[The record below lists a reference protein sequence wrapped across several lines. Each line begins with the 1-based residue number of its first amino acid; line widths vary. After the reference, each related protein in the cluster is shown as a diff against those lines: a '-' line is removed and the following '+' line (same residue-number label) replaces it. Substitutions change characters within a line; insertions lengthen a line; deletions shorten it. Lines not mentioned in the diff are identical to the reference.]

1 MNCTS
6 NANLRNRGE
15 SQRLKFTFVARAF
28 RRWQRGLKHGC
39 AIHTLPVTVGAYM
52 KNTKSRQPERYTR
65 ARRKTHRPAHSNHDS
80 DFNEPLV
87 LGIGINATDTVI
99 RLPRFPTVDSKVEV
113 SGAEI
118 KAGGQVASAMV
129 ACRRW
134 GLRARYV
141 GKIGDDPAGQF
152 QRGEMN
158 REDVEAYWITA
169 RGEASQSAF
178 ILVDEPTG
186 ERTVLWKRDPAIALR
201 PEDIQ
206 REWLQ
211 GASALLVDG
220 HDTNAAA
227 LAAQWARE
235 EGLPVVADLDNRYPG
250 VEALLQFVDHP
261 LTSRDFP
268 RRLTGERDL
277 LVALPKMHAQFKCRL
292 TGATLGRLGVIVW
305 DGEKF
310 VLCPGF
316 RVNATDTTGAGDV
329 FHGAFLYGLVH
340 GWELKEILE
349 FSCAA
354 AALNCEA
361 LGARGGIRSLKEI
374 RRMQRDGTRSEAAF
388 EPKELLEAANAAVA
402 GLKR

>member
-1 MNCTS
+1 M
-6 NANLRNRGE
+6 
-15 SQRLKFTFVARAF
+15 ARTDFQPFNPKCACASHSSHF
-28 RRWQRGLKHGC
+28 ALKHGC
-39 AIHTLPVTVGAYM
+39 VINSLPVRVGAYM
-52 KNTKSRQPERYTR
+52 KNINSPRSERSARAHPTTTR
-65 ARRKTHRPAHSNHDS
+65 LVPPGRNS
-80 DFNEPLV
+80 DLDEPLV

-99 RLPRFPTVDSKVEV
+99 RLPRFPTVDSKVEIT
-113 SGAEI
+113 GAEI

-134 GLRARYV
+134 GLRARYA

-152 QRGEMN
+152 QREEMD
-158 REDVEAYWITA
+158 REDVETHWITA
-169 RGEASQSAF
+169 RGESSQSAF

-201 PEDIQ
+201 PEDIR

-211 GASALLVDG
+211 DASALLVDG
-220 HDTNAAA
+220 HDTSAAA
-227 LAAQWARE
+227 LAARWARE

-250 VEALLQFVDHP
+250 VEALLEFVDHP

-277 LVALPKMHAQFKCRL
+277 LIALPKMHAQFKCRL

-316 RVNATDTTGAGDV
+316 RVNAVDTTGAGDV
-329 FHGAFLYGLVH
+329 FHGAFLYGLAH
-340 GWELKEILE
+340 GWDLKEILE

-361 LGARGGIRSLKEI
+361 LGARGGIRSVEEI
-374 RRMQRDGTRSEAAF
+374 RKMQQDGTRSEAAF